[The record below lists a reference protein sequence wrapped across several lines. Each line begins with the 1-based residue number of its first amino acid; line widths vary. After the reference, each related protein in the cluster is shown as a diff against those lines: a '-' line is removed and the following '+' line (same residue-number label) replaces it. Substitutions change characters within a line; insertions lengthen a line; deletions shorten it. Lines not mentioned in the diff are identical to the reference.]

1 MHRDMGAA
9 ETILLWEDYPC
20 IRYVYKDSDGKD
32 HVGFRPRG
40 ENSDLIFIDD
50 DFTPL
55 PEH

>member
-1 MHRDMGAA
+1 MGAA

-20 IRYVYKDSDGKD
+20 IRYVYRDNDGKD

-40 ENSDLIFIDD
+40 ENSDLIFVDD
-50 DFTPL
+50 EFTPL